1 MKFFNKNMIFWTAV
15 ALLAI
20 IVYQAY
26 WLGGLY
32 KTMNA
37 KLEVDIQEAIRAA
50 DFAEMVCR
58 IDYLRNSDDNEIRQ
72 MNITVGADPHDN
84 NAYMLSETEKKQDTT
99 KTVQTM
105 IPGDNL
111 SEVLRRPEDVMEV
124 GLYFQRGIHV
134 GLDKEMSVNVK
145 CFDSLLT
152 IRLDSL
158 GIRTPHLTL
167 LLKTNGGSPAD
178 TLAVVGNLN
187 GKYAQTHTL
196 DLDINSHT
204 QYQVLLPKVR
214 NTVFM
219 QMSGILSVSLLTLL
233 ILFITFWNL
242 IKTIK
247 KQHALDE
254 MDAGLPNKLVSSHDI
269 ILIQIGR
276 YEFNPVTQTL
286 VINGESTELSHRAS
300 EILRM
305 LAEKVNQVV
314 TSDQILFELWGD
326 NNVYNAGS
334 LQVFITKLRHALS
347 QDENVKIVN
356 VRGKGYKMIVS
367 V

>member
-1 MKFFNKNMIFWTAV
+1 MKFFNKNMILWTAV

-32 KTMNA
+32 RTMNA
-37 KLEVDIQEAIRAA
+37 KLEADIQEAIRAA

-111 SEVLRRPEDVMEV
+111 SEVMRRPEDVMEL
-124 GLYFQRGIHV
+124 GLYFQRGIHA
-134 GLDKEMSVNVK
+134 GLDKEIGVNVN

-152 IRLDSL
+152 ARLDSL
-158 GIRTPHLTL
+158 GIRSPHLTL
-167 LLKTNGGSPAD
+167 FMRIDD
-178 TLAVVGNLN
+178 TLATVGNPDLTYH
-187 GKYAQTHTL
+187 KTYIF
-196 DLDINSHT
+196 DLDITEHT
-204 QYQVLLPKVR
+204 QYQVLLPKIR
-214 NTVFM
+214 STVFA
-219 QMSGILSVSLLTLL
+219 QMSGILSVSFITLL
-233 ILFITFWNL
+233 ILSLTFWNL
-242 IKTIK
+242 INTIK

-254 MDAGLPNKLVSSHDI
+254 MDTGLKKEAKTSASDKKTM
-269 ILIQIGR
+269 QIGR

-286 VINGESTELSHRAS
+286 TLDGETAELSNRAS

-305 LAEKVNQVV
+305 LAEKANQVV
-314 TSDQILFELWGD
+314 TSDEILLDLWGD
-326 NNVYNAGS
+326 NNIYTAGS

-347 QDENVKIVN
+347 QDNNVKIVN
-356 VRGKGYKMIVS
+356 VRGKGYKMIIVE
-367 V
+367 